1 MDVIV
6 RVEPATAA
14 LPAVKYRWDKDT
26 EILTVHIAG
35 PTGKAATDAASGLS
49 GSVELEGMDGS
60 WLMLEVEGGFLRSI
74 EVAVWPEVHTLASLA
89 PPPSVADVVLRVPAR
104 PSQPGLASMEVTA
117 PLRAETDPSERTIHF
132 ALSPKRAR
140 TVRVARDVLID
151 LSDRD
156 AVTGVWLLNV
166 PPFPRV
172 S

>member
-6 RVEPATAA
+6 RVEPATGAV
-14 LPAVKYRWDKDT
+14 PAVKYRWDADT

-35 PTGKAATDAASGLS
+35 PPGTDGLS

-60 WLMLEVEGGFLRSI
+60 WLMVEVEGGCLRSI
-74 EVAVWPEVHTLASLA
+74 EIAVWPEVHTIASLA
-89 PPPSVADVVLRVPAR
+89 PPPSVADVALRVPAR
-104 PSQPGLASMEVTA
+104 TSQPGIAAMEVTA
-117 PLRAETDPSERTIHF
+117 PLRAEADPSRRTIHF
-132 ALSPKRAR
+132 ALSPRRAR

-156 AVTGVWLLNV
+156 AITGVWLLNV
-166 PPFPRV
+166 PPFPGV